1 MIELTDTS
9 LFKSVTQIAKEQE
22 RLENRILGVGGN
34 VVKKNIKKLVASTIK
49 GSTKSSGQYKDKLVD
64 AVRRSKPHDGEV
76 KVHILGTQSKGSG
89 TFRLRFFEFA
99 TKRYQKRVN
108 GKTLKKK
115 RYVGKLE
122 KFNGFFQQGWNQARS
137 ETETKMQQAY
147 DKYIEKAWNG

>member
-1 MIELTDTS
+1 MIEFTDTS

-49 GSTKSSGQYKDKLVD
+49 GSTKNSGQYKDKLVD

-76 KVHILGTQSKGSG
+76 KVHIMGTRSKGSG
-89 TFRLRFFEFA
+89 TFRLRFFEYP
-99 TKRYQKRVN
+99 TKRYHTVEN
-108 GKTLKKK
+108 GVTLKKK
-115 RYVGKLE
+115 KYAGSLAKY
-122 KFNGFFQQGWNQARS
+122 NGFFQQGWNQARS
-137 ETETKMQQAY
+137 ETESKMQQAY

>member
-49 GSTKSSGQYKDKLVD
+49 GSNRSSGQYKDKLVD

-115 RYVGKLE
+115 RFVGTLAKY
-122 KFNGFFQQGWNQARS
+122 NGFFQQGWNQARS